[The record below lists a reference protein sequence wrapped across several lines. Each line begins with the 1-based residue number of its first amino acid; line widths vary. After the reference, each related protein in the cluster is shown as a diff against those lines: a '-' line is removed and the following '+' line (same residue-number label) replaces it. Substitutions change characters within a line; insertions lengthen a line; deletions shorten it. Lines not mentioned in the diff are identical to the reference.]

1 VININRKPRR
11 PYHGRKQPEGCEEKM
26 NEGWKVFWLFSVIF
40 AAAFGAERTFVP
52 DIVPVAFADVPQ
64 PLWAVGTAVVLR
76 ALELISGS
84 VSLIAL
90 ILMCGVWAEH
100 LRQVQLHAQDR
111 LKARFIEK

>member
-1 VININRKPRR
+1 
-11 PYHGRKQPEGCEEKM
+11 M
-26 NEGWKVFWLFSVIF
+26 NDGWKVLLLFSILF

-76 ALELISGS
+76 VVELVSGS

-100 LRQVQLHAQDR
+100 LRQVQLSAQDR

>member
-1 VININRKPRR
+1 
-11 PYHGRKQPEGCEEKM
+11 M
-26 NEGWKVFWLFSVIF
+26 NEGWKMFWLFSLVF
-40 AAAFGAERTFVP
+40 AAALGAERTFVP
-52 DIVPVAFADVPQ
+52 DIVSVTFADVPQ

-76 ALELISGS
+76 ALELISGC

-100 LRQVQLHAQDR
+100 LRKVQDSAQDR

>member
-1 VININRKPRR
+1 
-11 PYHGRKQPEGCEEKM
+11 M
-26 NEGWKVFWLFSVIF
+26 NEGWKVFLLFSVVF
-40 AAAFGAERTFVP
+40 AVAFGAERTFVS

-64 PLWAVGTAVVLR
+64 PLWAIGTAVVLR

-84 VSLIAL
+84 VSLISL

-100 LRQVQLHAQDR
+100 LRRVQDSAEDR

>member
-1 VININRKPRR
+1 
-11 PYHGRKQPEGCEEKM
+11 M
-26 NEGWKVFWLFSVIF
+26 NEGWKVFWLFSVVF

-64 PLWAVGTAVVLR
+64 PLWAIGTAVVLR
-76 ALELISGS
+76 VLELISGS

-90 ILMCGVWAEH
+90 ILMCGVGAEH
-100 LRQVQLHAQDR
+100 LRRVQVSAQDR

>member
-1 VININRKPRR
+1 
-11 PYHGRKQPEGCEEKM
+11 M
-26 NEGWKVFWLFSVIF
+26 NDGWKVFLFFSILF

-64 PLWAVGTAVVLR
+64 PLWAIGTAVVLR
-76 ALELISGS
+76 ALELISGT
-84 VSLIAL
+84 VSLITL

-100 LRQVQLHAQDR
+100 LRQVQISAQDR

>member
-1 VININRKPRR
+1 
-11 PYHGRKQPEGCEEKM
+11 M
-26 NEGWKVFWLFSVIF
+26 NDGWKVLLLFSILF

-76 ALELISGS
+76 VVELVSGS
-84 VSLIAL
+84 VSLIGL

-100 LRQVQLHAQDR
+100 LRQVQLSAQDR